1 MWLSGDGEVHLLED
15 TDLGLTRD
23 IQTDIYTYTHTYLH
37 IHICIYIHTYIPIRG
52 DANPNVALGRRRGAP
67 STTHRFRVTRDI
79 QTDIYTY
86 THTYLHIYIY
96 MYIYTHIYTDSGG
109 RQSQCGSRT
118 TERCNLLQHTD
129 LGLTRDI
136 QTDIYTYTHTYLHI
150 YMCIYIHIY
159 IPILGDANP
168 NVALGRR
175 RGAIFYNTHI
185 LLHILTRFWGTPI
198 SMWISDDGGVF

>member
-118 TERCNLLQHTD
+118 TERCNLLQHT
-129 LGLTRDI
+129 
-136 QTDIYTYTHTYLHI
+136 YPFTYIDTL
-150 YMCIYIHIY
+150 
-159 IPILGDANP
+159 LGDAHF
-168 NVALGRR
+168 NVDLGRR
-175 RGAIFYNTHI
+175 RCFLTHI
-185 LLHILTRFWGTPI
+185 LVYIDNKYRTTDLDPI
-198 SMWISDDGGVF
+198 PDFVFLPQRRDVLCNI